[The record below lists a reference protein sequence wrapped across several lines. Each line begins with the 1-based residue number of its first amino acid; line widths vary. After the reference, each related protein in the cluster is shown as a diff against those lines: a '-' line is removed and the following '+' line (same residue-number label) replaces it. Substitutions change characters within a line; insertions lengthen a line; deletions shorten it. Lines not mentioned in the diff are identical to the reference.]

1 MEAIFS
7 YLQKDIPPPLLLL
20 PRNRIDFIERSIVDG
35 GAQKSLLGA
44 EE

>member
-35 GAQKSLLGA
+35 AQKSLLGA